1 MNMNTTQIGSKPAKK
16 SLHTLGN
23 IFHYLE
29 GTILMVEL
37 KTGICHI
44 GKLLSSTSDM
54 NLMLVDVVVISP
66 KDKSIQPHCGN
77 NYKLLKYYHQTISLH
92 PQDTQQ
98 TLSDCCVSNSNR
110 NTESFTIQPHTPTPT
125 TSNPS
130 PRVTTT
136 HATPILQLV
145 QIRGSKIRYIHFVDH
160 SNSDNKSINHMVQ
173 VGMHRERLAKQQYQ
187 RGVRK

>member
-1 MNMNTTQIGSKPAKK
+1 MNTTQTRSKTAKK
-16 SLHTLGN
+16 SLQTLGN

-37 KTGICHI
+37 KTGLCHI

-54 NLMLVDVVVISP
+54 NLILVDVVVISP
-66 KDKSIQPHCGN
+66 KDKNIQPHCGN
-77 NYKLLKYYHQTISLH
+77 NYKLLKYYHQTISLQ
-92 PQDTQQ
+92 PQETQQ
-98 TLSDCCVSNSNR
+98 TLSDCCISSSNR
-110 NTESFTIQPHTPTPT
+110 NTESFTVQPHTPSS

-130 PRVTTT
+130 PRSTAT
-136 HATPILQLV
+136 HAAPILQLV
-145 QIRGSKIRYIHFVDH
+145 HIRGSKIRYIHFVDH